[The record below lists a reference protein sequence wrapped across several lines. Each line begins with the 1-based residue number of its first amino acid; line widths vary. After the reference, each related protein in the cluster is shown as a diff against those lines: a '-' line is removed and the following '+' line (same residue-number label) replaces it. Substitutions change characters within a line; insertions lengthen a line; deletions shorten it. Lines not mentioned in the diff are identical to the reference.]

1 MGRRPD
7 TPSAKEN
14 RMQPHASLIQT
25 LLDLFFHLDA
35 HLNQWATMMG
45 SWLYLL
51 LFAIIFGETGLVVTP
66 FLPGDSL
73 LFAVGALAALE
84 GSPLQV
90 GWLLFLLA
98 LAGLVGNWV
107 NYAIGYK
114 VGPRVFASEK
124 SKLFNKAYLFKAQ
137 AFYEKYGG
145 RAIVLARFVPII
157 RTFAPFV
164 AGIGSMT
171 YMHFIIYNIAGGVL
185 WILMFVLGGYFFGNI
200 PLVKGNFTIVI
211 GAIIIISI
219 MPGVIEYLRQRGKTV
234 E

>member
-1 MGRRPD
+1 
-7 TPSAKEN
+7 
-14 RMQPHASLIQT
+14 MQPHASLIQT

-164 AGIGSMT
+164 AGIGKMRFLRYS
-171 YMHFIIYNIAGGVL
+171 IYNLVGTIAWVFA
-185 WILMFVLGGYFFGNI
+185 FVLGGYYFGNLA
-200 PLVKGNFTIVI
+200 PVKRNFHYVIV
-211 GAIIIISI
+211 AIVVISV
-219 MPGVIEYLRQRGKTV
+219 MPGVIEYWREKRKATPSA
-234 E
+234 